1 MYQHIVQFRQV
12 CVATTQINSTIAYF
26 FLSYQP
32 TVAPK
37 NLQPT
42 RTRNS
47 IYHSH
52 KIFNLWNNG
61 IPSFG
66 IYKPLMIL
74 ELRDSGGNPLR
85 ELWIWKVLTG
95 LFNFLFWVSVKLGSG
110 FPWGLGLDPGPI
122 FRGWQLL
129 SLKLTKVGM
138 GRGGGDEV
146 YTKVD

>member
-74 ELRDSGGNPLR
+74 ELRESGGTHW
-85 ELWIWKVLTG
+85 E
-95 LFNFLFWVSVKLGSG
+95 NFEFRKSW
-110 FPWGLGLDPGPI
+110 LDSSRPI
-122 FRGWQLL
+122 FTGWQLL
-129 SLKLTKVGM
+129 SLKLTKVGL
-138 GRGGGDEV
+138 GSEGGDGG